1 MTGAL
6 YDVIGSNYADL
17 RKPDPRIGAQIHA
30 ALGDART
37 VLNVGAGTG
46 AYEPLDREVIAVEP
60 SLEMIKKR
68 SAGSAEVIQAS
79 AEALP
84 FADKSFDATMA
95 ILTVHHWSDKAA
107 AMREL
112 RRVTRRR
119 IVIVTYDPSC
129 RPWLT
134 SYLPELAALDERQM
148 PALGEYEG
156 WLGRVTTSP
165 LLIPHDCSD
174 GFLYAYWR
182 RPEAYLDASIRS
194 GSSSFWMVGDVD
206 RGIGE
211 LDRDLRS
218 GEWARR
224 YAALLDL
231 EAYDAGYRIVTAET

>member
-1 MTGAL
+1 MTGAI

-46 AYEPLDREVIAVEP
+46 AYEPLDRDVIAVEP

-68 SAGSAEVIQAS
+68 RAGSAEVIQAS

-95 ILTVHHWSDKAA
+95 VLTVHHWSDKAA

-112 RRVTRRR
+112 RRVTRERV
-119 IVIVTYDPSC
+119 VIVTYDPSS

-134 SYLPELAALDERQM
+134 SYLPELAALDDRQM
-148 PALGEYEG
+148 PALAEYEG
-156 WLGRVTTSP
+156 WLGHVTASP
-165 LLIPHDCSD
+165 LMIPHDCSD

-182 RPEAYLDASIRS
+182 RPKAYLDANIRS
-194 GSSSFWMVGDVD
+194 GSSSF
-206 RGIGE
+206 
-211 LDRDLRS
+211 L
-218 GEWARR
+218 
-224 YAALLDL
+224 
-231 EAYDAGYRIVTAET
+231 